1 MPRRKTI
8 NQTEAAAGD
17 GNGDGNGDGPVDGEV
32 DSEDAGAGHQAN
44 GANIFQTF
52 LFSCEM

>member
-8 NQTEAAAGD
+8 NQTEAAA
-17 GNGDGNGDGPVDGEV
+17 GDGNGDGPVDGEV